1 MIAVLYQNG
10 LHIYFGI
17 MKSARGF
24 GGRFPLPLESGRP
37 VRYQSNGNKVVAP
50 FHLGPTLFNALL
62 APSTPHSF
70 SDSQAAWKQGKSG
83 FWTK

>member
-17 MKSARGF
+17 MKSARL
-24 GGRFPLPLESGRP
+24 RRPLESGRP

-50 FHLGPTLFNALL
+50 FHPGPTLFNALL